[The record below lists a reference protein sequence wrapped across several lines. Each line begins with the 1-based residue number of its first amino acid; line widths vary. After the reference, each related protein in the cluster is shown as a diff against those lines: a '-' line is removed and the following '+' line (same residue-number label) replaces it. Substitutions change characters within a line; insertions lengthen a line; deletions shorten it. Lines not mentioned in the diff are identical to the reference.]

1 MCTVR
6 SVSGAYAEYATA
18 EDKFVT
24 HLSDQLSFA
33 QGAAIGA
40 PYYTAVK
47 ALHIRSVLL
56 YYKLVNSPMWK
67 LERHFQIHGFCFGHI
82 SKL

>member
-47 ALHIRSVLL
+47 ALHIRSVLQT
-56 YYKLVNSPMWK
+56 S
-67 LERHFQIHGFCFGHI
+67 
-82 SKL
+82 